1 MTTLKLGLPKGNL
14 QEATFD
20 LFRRAG
26 FGLTVGRRSYFP
38 TCADRDIEVVLF
50 RAQEIS
56 RYVADG
62 VLDAGLTGGDW
73 IAENGSDV
81 HEICELVYSR
91 QTLQPACWVLAVPE
105 DSDIASAK
113 DLEGKVIA
121 TELVNTTRRYLEKL
135 GVKAQVEFSWGATE
149 AKAGLVAA
157 IVDITETGSSLRANR
172 LRIVDTL
179 MVSTPKLIVNHKAWE
194 DPEKRTKLENL
205 ALLLRGAIAAR
216 EKVGIKLNVARA
228 DLAGVLELVPAL
240 KRPTVS
246 PLSADGE
253 EWFAVE
259 AMIDEC
265 TVRKLIPELK
275 RAGAQGIIEY
285 PLNKVIE

>member
-1 MTTLKLGLPKGNL
+1 MTTLKLGLPKGSL

-20 LFRRAG
+20 LFRCAG

-62 VLDAGLTGGDW
+62 VLDAGLTGADW

-81 HEICELVYSR
+81 HEICELIYSR
-91 QTLQPACWVLAVPE
+91 QTLQPARWVLAVPE
-105 DSDIASAK
+105 DSDVRSVK
-113 DLEGKVIA
+113 DLEGRVIA
-121 TELVNTTRRYLEKL
+121 TELVHTTRRYLEKL
-135 GVKAQVEFSWGATE
+135 GVTAQVEFSWGATE

-179 MVSTPKLIVNHKAWE
+179 MVSTPKLIVNHRVWKE
-194 DPEKRTKLENL
+194 SEKRTKLENL
-205 ALLLRGAIAAR
+205 ALLLRGAITAR
-216 EKVGIKLNVARA
+216 DKVGIKLNVAQA
-228 DLAGVLELVPAL
+228 DLAGVLKLVPAL

-246 PLSADGE
+246 PLSAQGE
-253 EWFAVE
+253 AWFAVE
-259 AMIDEC
+259 AVIDED
-265 TVRKLIPELK
+265 TVRKLIPELV